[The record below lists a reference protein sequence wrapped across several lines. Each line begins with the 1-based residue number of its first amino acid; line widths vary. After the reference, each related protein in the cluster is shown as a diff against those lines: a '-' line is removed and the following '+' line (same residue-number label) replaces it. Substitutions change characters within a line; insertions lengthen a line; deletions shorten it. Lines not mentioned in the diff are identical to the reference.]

1 MNLFDRRHLVHVRE
15 LSLLTALFLISGGGP
30 AARAAAR
37 INLLIAQASSEYSD
51 DYQPNDAVAQASSEY
66 SDDYPPNDDVGEDNP
81 VDNQD
86 HEENGVGVPEFTTR
100 SAAPALALLVGGA
113 LIIAARRR
121 RRAR

>member
-1 MNLFDRRHLVHVRE
+1 MNLFDRKHLVHVRE
-15 LSLLTALFLISGGGP
+15 LSLLTALFLISGAGP

-37 INLLIAQASSEYSD
+37 MNLVIAQASSDYSD
-51 DYQPNDAVAQASSEY
+51 DYQPND
-66 SDDYPPNDDVGEDNP
+66 DIGGDNEDNH
-81 VDNQD
+81 DNQD